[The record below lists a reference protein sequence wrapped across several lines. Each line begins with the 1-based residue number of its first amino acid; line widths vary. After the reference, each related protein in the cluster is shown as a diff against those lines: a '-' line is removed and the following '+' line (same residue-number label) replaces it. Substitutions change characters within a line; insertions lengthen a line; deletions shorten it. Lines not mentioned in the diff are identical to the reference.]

1 MSLRNTRD
9 TWGWPAR
16 ALHWAMAALILF
28 MLGLGVWMVNFTPDL
43 LAQYKLTQI
52 HKSFGFTVFVLALLR
67 LGWRL
72 ANRAPDL
79 PDAMPRWERRVAAG
93 THGALYVLILA
104 LPLSGWLQVSASP
117 LNDAGAVPFRIPN
130 MVFGLFEMPDPF
142 STGSQALTDALVSLH
157 NTLAVLLAAVLALHV
172 AGALKHHLL
181 HRDAVLRRM
190 IRG

>member
-1 MSLRNTRD
+1 MSLRNTREA
-9 TWGWPAR
+9 WGWPAR
-16 ALHWAMAALILF
+16 ALHWAMAALVLF

-43 LAQYKLTQI
+43 LAQYELTQV

-79 PDAMPRWERRVAAG
+79 PADMPGWERRVAAV
-93 THGALYVLILA
+93 THVALYVLILA
-104 LPLSGWLQVSASP
+104 MPVTGWLQVSASP

-142 STGSQALTDALVSLH
+142 PTGSEALTDALVNVH
-157 NTLAVLLAAVLALHV
+157 NTLAVLLALVLALHV
-172 AGALKHHLL
+172 AGALKHHLVN
-181 HRDAVLRRM
+181 RDAVLRRM
-190 IRG
+190 VRG